1 MIKVRGS
8 YFMKK
13 MCSNEIKS
21 VLLKTLLRFN
31 EFCDIHDIKYTLAY
45 GTALGAIRHKGFIP
59 WDDDIDILML
69 RSEYN
74 KFEAA
79 WKTYI
84 QNNKDHYKLWPEL
97 DEENYFIVYVAK
109 FFDTDTALYEYFSKG
124 KFIEYG
130 IFIDIFVLDHIPVEK
145 SEQKKVFM
153 DVRLYWKL
161 IQHFQRHFKKWNKF
175 VRKYN
180 LSLPSLDMM
189 VNKLI
194 ECKNRY
200 NRELTP
206 LVSVVQ
212 DYQKKKDINLSIFK
226 YEWFN
231 EFIFTEFEGYEFP
244 IIKAYDEML
253 KNSYGDYMKMP
264 PKEQQIGHNMEAYW
278 R

>member
-1 MIKVRGS
+1 
-8 YFMKK
+8 MKK

-21 VLLKTLLRFN
+21 VLLKTLVRFN
-31 EFCDIHDIKYTLAY
+31 EFCEKNDIKYTLAY

-59 WDDDIDILML
+59 WDDDIDILMM

-79 WKTYI
+79 WKKYV
-84 QNNKDHYKLWPEL
+84 QNHKDHYKLWSEL

-109 FFDTDTALYEYFSKG
+109 FFDTDTALYEYFSNG
-124 KFIEYG
+124 TEIEYG

-145 SEQKKVFM
+145 SEQKKLFL
-153 DVRLYWKL
+153 DVRFYWKW
-161 IQHFQRHFKKWNKF
+161 IQHFQRHFKKWNQF
-175 VRKYN
+175 VRQYN
-180 LSLPSLDMM
+180 LPLPSLDMM
-189 VNKLI
+189 VNKLMDR
-194 ECKNRY
+194 KNRY

-206 LVSVVQ
+206 LVSMIQ

-226 YEWFN
+226 YEWFHDY
-231 EFIFTEFEGYEFP
+231 ILTDFEGYKFP

-253 KNSYGDYMKMP
+253 KNSYGDYMQLP
-264 PKEQQIGHNMEAYW
+264 PKDQQVGHNIDAYW

>member
-1 MIKVRGS
+1 
-8 YFMKK
+8 MKK

-21 VLLKTLLRFN
+21 VLLKTLIRFN
-31 EFCDIHDIKYTLAY
+31 EFCEKNDIKYSLAY

-59 WDDDIDILML
+59 WDDDIDVLMM

-79 WKTYI
+79 WGNYI
-84 QNNKDHYKLWPEL
+84 KSHNDHYKLWPEL

-109 FFDTDTALYEYFSKG
+109 FFDTDTTLYEYFSKG
-124 KFIEYG
+124 KVIEYG

-145 SEQKKVFM
+145 SEQKKLFL
-153 DVRLYWKL
+153 DVRFYWKW

-189 VNKLI
+189 VNKLM
-194 ECKNRY
+194 ERKDRY

-206 LVSVVQ
+206 LVSMIQ

-226 YEWFN
+226 YEWFHDY
-231 EFIFTEFEGYEFP
+231 ILTDFEGHKFP

-253 KNSYGDYMKMP
+253 KNSYGDYMQLP
-264 PKEQQIGHNMEAYW
+264 PKDQQVGHNIDAYW

>member
-1 MIKVRGS
+1 
-8 YFMKK
+8 MKK

-21 VLLKTLLRFN
+21 VLLKTLVRFN
-31 EFCDIHDIKYTLAY
+31 EFCEKNDIKYTLAY

-59 WDDDIDILML
+59 WDDDIDVLMM

-79 WKTYI
+79 WKKYV
-84 QNNKDHYKLWPEL
+84 QNNIDHYKLWPEL

-109 FFDTDTALYEYFSKG
+109 FFDTDTALYEYFSNG
-124 KFIEYG
+124 TEIEYG

-145 SEQKKVFM
+145 SEQKKLFL
-153 DVRLYWKL
+153 DVHFYWKW
-161 IQHFQRHFKKWNKF
+161 IQHFQRHFKKWNQF
-175 VRKYN
+175 VRQYN
-180 LSLPSLDMM
+180 LPLPSLDMM
-189 VNKLI
+189 VNKLM
-194 ECKNRY
+194 ERKNRY

-206 LVSVVQ
+206 LVSMIQ

-226 YEWFN
+226 YEWFHDY
-231 EFIFTEFEGYEFP
+231 ILTDFEGYKFP

-253 KNSYGDYMKMP
+253 KNSYGNYMQLP
-264 PKEQQIGHNMEAYW
+264 PKEQQVGHNIDAYW

>member
-84 QNNKDHYKLWPEL
+84 QNNKDHYKLWAEL
-97 DEENYFIVYVAK
+97 DEENYFMVYVAK
-109 FFDTDTALYEYFSKG
+109 FFDIDTVLYEYFSKG
-124 KFIEYG
+124 KKLNMVFLL
-130 IFIDIFVLDHIPVEK
+130 IF
-145 SEQKKVFM
+145 
-153 DVRLYWKL
+153 LY
-161 IQHFQRHFKKWNKF
+161 
-175 VRKYN
+175 
-180 LSLPSLDMM
+180 
-189 VNKLI
+189 
-194 ECKNRY
+194 
-200 NRELTP
+200 
-206 LVSVVQ
+206 
-212 DYQKKKDINLSIFK
+212 
-226 YEWFN
+226 
-231 EFIFTEFEGYEFP
+231 
-244 IIKAYDEML
+244 
-253 KNSYGDYMKMP
+253 
-264 PKEQQIGHNMEAYW
+264 
-278 R
+278 